1 MARSVQNALAV
12 TRVRAEYT
20 RRIVQSGLRLSL
32 AIGAVALTI
41 SLGVAVVSGS
51 ASARRQAAAETLP
64 PLPRLD
70 LTGYLPAV
78 QQQVQQ
84 AYGNARTH
92 PDDAAANGAL
102 GMVFDAYEQYDAAA
116 ICYDRAR
123 RLDPRSFRWLYLLGW
138 VQAAQ
143 GQHQDAAHT
152 LAEALRINAD
162 DTFAKLRRADSLL
175 TIGQLD
181 EAGTIYQQV
190 AMAQPDRADVH
201 YGLGRVSAA
210 RGDWQSAMTA
220 YQKACELFPS
230 YGPAHYALATA
241 FRKLGRDAEAQQQLR
256 LYEQDKTAGP
266 PQHDPLRGDVAM
278 LNLGSAAHIRRA
290 ADLERAGRIDEA
302 IAEEEAA
309 LRVDP
314 NAVQAHIN
322 LIALYGRVGRLRDA
336 TEHYQA
342 AVALDPTQADLH
354 YNYGIL
360 LLKQKD
366 DTAAMAAFKETLRLN
381 PHYAEAH
388 SHLGAIYGNRGNIS
402 EAIQQFN
409 AALAERPTD
418 RLAHFQL
425 GRMAANEGRYDE
437 AIEHLTQTLVPEDA
451 NTPLYLYALGATY
464 ARAARPAEALKYL
477 RTAREQATA
486 RNQTDL
492 VAAIDRDLRTLDPAG
507 SASPQ

>member
-1 MARSVQNALAV
+1 
-12 TRVRAEYT
+12 
-20 RRIVQSGLRLSL
+20 
-32 AIGAVALTI
+32 
-41 SLGVAVVSGS
+41 
-51 ASARRQAAAETLP
+51 
-64 PLPRLD
+64 
-70 LTGYLPAV
+70 
-78 QQQVQQ
+78 
-84 AYGNARTH
+84 
-92 PDDAAANGAL
+92 
-102 GMVFDAYEQYDAAA
+102 
-116 ICYDRAR
+116 
-123 RLDPRSFRWLYLLGW
+123 
-138 VQAAQ
+138 
-143 GQHQDAAHT
+143 
-152 LAEALRINAD
+152 
-162 DTFAKLRRADSLL
+162 
-175 TIGQLD
+175 
-181 EAGTIYQQV
+181 
-190 AMAQPDRADVH
+190 
-201 YGLGRVSAA
+201 
-210 RGDWQSAMTA
+210 
-220 YQKACELFPS
+220 
-230 YGPAHYALATA
+230 
-241 FRKLGRDAEAQQQLR
+241 
-256 LYEQDKTAGP
+256 
-266 PQHDPLRGDVAM
+266 
-278 LNLGSAAHIRRA
+278 
-290 ADLERAGRIDEA
+290 
-302 IAEEEAA
+302 
-309 LRVDP
+309 VDP